1 MFKTYQLYCLACQI
15 PMKVVSEET
24 FDAECSSCGITVEGN
39 TASAFMEREIERR
52 KLEAKAETLSSKT
65 GKPVKVR
72 LRRDDTLDP
81 LEKLVF
87 VLKIPN

>member
-1 MFKTYQLYCLACQI
+1 MESRSKGMQLLR
-15 PMKVVSEET
+15 SW
-24 FDAECSSCGITVEGN
+24 
-39 TASAFMEREIERR
+39 EREIARR

-72 LRRDDTLDP
+72 LRPDDTLDP